1 MHKIDYEKKFSKKD
15 LKDTADEI
23 LVVQKRDEGD
33 ENASK

>member
-1 MHKIDYEKKFSKKD
+1 MHKKDYEKELSKKD

-23 LVVQKRDEGD
+23 LVVQKRDEGG